1 MQRRRDRQT
10 SRYKGNHQHGKHRK
24 TNRDKAMV
32 RTAFLGRYIPLRLS
46 I

>member
-1 MQRRRDRQT
+1 MPRLLHHI
-10 SRYKGNHQHGKHRK
+10 SVRYQHGKHRK

-32 RTAFLGRYIPLRLS
+32 RTAFLSRYIPLRLS